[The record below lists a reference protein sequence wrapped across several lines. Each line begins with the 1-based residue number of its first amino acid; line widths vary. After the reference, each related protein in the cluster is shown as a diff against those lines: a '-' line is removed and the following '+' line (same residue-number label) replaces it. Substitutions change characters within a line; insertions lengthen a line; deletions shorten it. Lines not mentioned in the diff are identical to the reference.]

1 MHQVH
6 LLLNR
11 LKKLLPLQSL
21 AKYLTGSQWRHERG
35 MVGPLSPV
43 FYKDIWYLL
52 RQCSG
57 LVIGDKYNVQNRI
70 GSELTLESTAGEQS
84 FALKIDAL
92 LQSIDAPD
100 YRQLNIELIE
110 SLARLFRENPDLH
123 LEDDLIM
130 DVLIGHAVRLSWE
143 KNSALKH
150 YNEQRS
156 EAWKAF
162 YKRSP
167 VETDKAFL
175 EAFMFLLSPQDSLHD
190 LTV

>member
-1 MHQVH
+1 MI
-6 LLLNR
+6 
-11 LKKLLPLQSL
+11 
-21 AKYLTGSQWRHERG
+21 
-35 MVGPLSPV
+35 GPLSPV

-70 GSELTLESTAGEQS
+70 GSELTLESTAGERS

-110 SLARLFRENPDLH
+110 SLARLFKENPDLH

-130 DVLIGHAVRLSWE
+130 DVLIGHAVRISWE
-143 KNSALKH
+143 KDSVSKH
-150 YNEQRS
+150 YDEQRS

-162 YKRSP
+162 YTRSP
-167 VETDKAFL
+167 AETDKAFL
-175 EAFMFLLSPQDSLHD
+175 EAFMFLLSPQDALHD

>member
-1 MHQVH
+1 M
-6 LLLNR
+6 R
-11 LKKLLPLQSL
+11 
-21 AKYLTGSQWRHERG
+21 Y
-35 MVGPLSPV
+35 
-43 FYKDIWYLL
+43 
-52 RQCSG
+52 
-57 LVIGDKYNVQNRI
+57 
-70 GSELTLESTAGEQS
+70 SE
-84 FALKIDAL
+84 
-92 LQSIDAPD
+92 
-100 YRQLNIELIE
+100 LNIELIE

-130 DVLIGHAVRLSWE
+130 DVLIGHAVRISWE

-167 VETDKAFL
+167 VETEKAFL
-175 EAFMFLLSPQDSLHD
+175 EAFMYLLSPQDSLHD